1 LYGSRAVAEKSPYK
15 LGRHIRPFGRTRG
28 TWSNPRRF
36 RPHPPATG
44 PPRLARLPGRRW
56 TPWSGQVPPARQLA
70 PRLPPRP
77 PAPRV
82 EPAPALGYA
91 VPRAMA
97 VPVPGAPWHR
107 APPRRSTDE
116 RPCGWSSS
124 PPIPFRAHVCTL
136 RRPRFADSPQGRGAG
151 ASGWGVSRRGPR
163 CIYIHPPTL
172 HPPPSRSPTHLPSH
186 DDSPSMA
193 HSRERQGPRRPMAS
207 AKNARRRPCQAGD
220 Q

>member
-1 LYGSRAVAEKSPYK
+1 MYGSRAVAEKSPYK

-77 PAPRV
+77 PAPGV

-97 VPVPGAPWHR
+97 VPGTRGSLAPGPSPAVDGRTSLRVVQFASDPVPRTSARCAGLALPIHR
-107 APPRRSTDE
+107 R
-116 RPCGWSSS
+116 
-124 PPIPFRAHVCTL
+124 
-136 RRPRFADSPQGRGAG
+136 AG
-151 ASGWGVSRRGPR
+151 ARGRRVWGVSRRGPR
-163 CIYIHPPTL
+163 YIYSHTDPT
-172 HPPPSRSPTHLPSH
+172 PTT
-186 DDSPSMA
+186 
-193 HSRERQGPRRPMAS
+193 Q
-207 AKNARRRPCQAGD
+207 
-220 Q
+220 